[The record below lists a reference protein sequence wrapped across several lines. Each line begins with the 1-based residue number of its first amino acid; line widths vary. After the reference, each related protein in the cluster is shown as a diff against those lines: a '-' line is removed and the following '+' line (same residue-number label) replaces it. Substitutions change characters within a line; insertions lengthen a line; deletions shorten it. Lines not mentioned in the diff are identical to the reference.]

1 MILQTLRQT
10 DRLILHSAKYF
21 SRVSLFLQLK
31 PKLSFFTQTSTLVT
45 DLLIPGEGGG
55 SGDGCISVVCMGGGG
70 AVEAE
75 IVKILHDKTRQKI
88 MCPP

>member
-1 MILQTLRQT
+1 M
-10 DRLILHSAKYF
+10 HSAKYF

-31 PKLSFFTQTSTLVT
+31 PTLSFFTQTSTLVT

-70 AVEAE
+70 GGGEEAVEAE
-75 IVKILHDKTRQKI
+75 IVKILHNKTRQKI
-88 MCPP
+88 MCTP